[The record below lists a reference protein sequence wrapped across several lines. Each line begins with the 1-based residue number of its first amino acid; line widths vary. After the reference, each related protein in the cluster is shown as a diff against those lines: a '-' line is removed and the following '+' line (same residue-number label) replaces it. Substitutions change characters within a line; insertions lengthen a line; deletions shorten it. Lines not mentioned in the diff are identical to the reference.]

1 MKRAL
6 RRLWIGL
13 RLRLLLALLLVA
25 LPVVA
30 CRPSGA
36 PRTADD
42 ALTQAATGYAVARE
56 ALTVADAVAASWLD
70 ALDVPTEA
78 ELATGARV
86 IEALT
91 AARSALTAAREAL
104 DAGRDAL
111 PRVREALALLRDL
124 EALAPDP
131 KLAAALDA
139 AEAVIGGA
147 P

>member
-1 MKRAL
+1 MRRAL

-13 RLRLLLALLLVA
+13 RLRLLLLALLA
-25 LPVVA
+25 LPVGG
-30 CRPSGA
+30 CRGQA

-42 ALTQAATGYAVARE
+42 ALTTAATGYALAVR
-56 ALTVADAVAASWLD
+56 ALAAADAVTVAWLD

-91 AARSALTAAREAL
+91 DARAAITAARVAI
-104 DAGRDAL
+104 DAGEDAL
-111 PRVREALALLRDL
+111 PRVQEALALLRYL
-124 EALAPDP
+124 EELAPDP
-131 KLAAALDA
+131 ALASALDA
-139 AEAVIGGA
+139 VEAVIGGS

>member
-1 MKRAL
+1 MRRAL

-13 RLRLLLALLLVA
+13 RLRVLLALLLVA

-30 CRPSGA
+30 CAP

-42 ALTQAATGYAVARE
+42 ALTQATAGYAVARE
-56 ALTVADAVAASWLD
+56 ALAVADAVTVAWLD

-91 AARSALTAAREAL
+91 DARAALEDAKQALA
-104 DAGRDAL
+104 AGRDAL

-124 EALAPDP
+124 EALALDP

-139 AEAVIGGA
+139 ADAVIGGS

>member
-13 RLRLLLALLLVA
+13 RLRVLLALLLVA

-30 CRPSGA
+30 CRA

-56 ALTVADAVAASWLD
+56 ALAVADAVTVAWLD

-91 AARSALTAAREAL
+91 DARAALEDAKRAL

-131 KLAAALDA
+131 KLSAALDA
-139 AEAVIGGA
+139 ADAVIGGA

>member
-1 MKRAL
+1 MRRAL

-13 RLRLLLALLLVA
+13 RLRVLLALLLVA

-30 CRPSGA
+30 CRA
-36 PRTADD
+36 PRSADD
-42 ALTQAATGYAVARE
+42 ALTQAATGYALAVR
-56 ALTVADAVAASWLD
+56 ALAAADAVTVAWLD

-91 AARSALTAAREAL
+91 DARAALTAARAAL
-104 DAGRDAL
+104 DAGEDAL
-111 PRVREALALLRDL
+111 PRVREALALLRYL
-124 EALAPDP
+124 EELAPDSA
-131 KLAAALDA
+131 LASALDA
-139 AEAVIGGA
+139 VEAVIGGT

>member
-6 RRLWIGL
+6 RRLWLGL
-13 RLRLLLALLLVA
+13 RLRVLLALLFVA

-30 CRPSGA
+30 CAP

-42 ALTQAATGYAVARE
+42 ALTQATAGYAVARE
-56 ALTVADAVAASWLD
+56 ALAVADAVTVAWLD

-91 AARSALTAAREAL
+91 DARAALTAAREAL

-111 PRVREALALLRDL
+111 PRVREALAVLRDL

-131 KLAAALDA
+131 KLSSALDA